1 MKSPDKILVIN
12 SGSSSL
18 KFTLYSIA
26 SAKKKLA
33 SGLVE
38 RIGTASA
45 NMAYK
50 RGDEHKSE
58 SIVVAEDHAAALRI
72 LTQCLVDPERGV
84 LSSLSEVDA
93 IGHRVLHGG
102 ELFKEATAIT
112 ADVMKKL
119 KTLVPLG
126 PLHMPANIGGVEA
139 CEKIF
144 PGATN
149 VAVFDTAFHQT
160 MPDYVSRYAIPNEY
174 YEKYGIRKYGFHGT
188 SHHFVTL
195 ATADFLGKKPEDL
208 KLITCHLGNGSSLA
222 AVKYGKVYDTTMG
235 LTPLAGLVMGTRC
248 GNLDPAVV
256 LTLVRLG
263 MSADEIDNLLNKKSG
278 LLGVGGIN
286 SGDMRDIVNNAAKGV
301 KSAQLA
307 LNMWANRVVLFIGGY
322 SVMIGGADA
331 VVFTGGIG
339 ENSFQAREKVVSQLD
354 SMGCH
359 LDTEANNSLR
369 GPCYIST
376 PDSKVAAIVMP
387 TDEELMI
394 AKETSIVI
402 AAL

>member
-18 KFTLYSIA
+18 KFTLYSF
-26 SAKKKLA
+26 SAEKKRIA

-45 NMAYK
+45 NMVY
-50 RGDEHKSE
+50 RRDDEPKEE
-58 SIVVAEDHAAALRI
+58 SIVVAEDHAAALKLI
-72 LTQCLVDPERGV
+72 TKCLVDPKRGV
-84 LSSLSEVDA
+84 LSSLEEIDA
-93 IGHRVLHGG
+93 IGHRILHGG
-102 ELFKEATAIT
+102 EIFKEAKAI
-112 ADVMKKL
+112 DSEVMTEL
-119 KTLVPLG
+119 KTLVHLG

-144 PGATN
+144 PGAPN
-149 VAVFDTAFHQT
+149 IAVFDTAFHQT
-160 MPDYVSRYAIPNEY
+160 MPDYASHYAIPNEY

-195 ATADFLGKKPEDL
+195 ATAEFLGKKPEDL
-208 KLITCHLGNGSSLA
+208 KLITCHLGNGSSIA
-222 AVKYGKVYDTTMG
+222 AVKNGKVYDTTMG

-263 MSADEIDNLLNKKSG
+263 MTADEIDTLLNKQSG

-286 SGDMRDIVNNAAKGV
+286 SGDMRDIVTNSAKGV

-307 LNMWANRVVLFIGGY
+307 LDMWAHRAVLYIGGY
-322 SVMIGGADA
+322 AALIGGADA
-331 VVFTGGIG
+331 IVFTGGIG
-339 ENSFQAREKVVSQLD
+339 ENSFQARETVVSQLG
-354 SMGCH
+354 SLGCF
-359 LDTEANNSLR
+359 LDKEANNTRR

-376 PDSKVAAIVMP
+376 PESKVAAIVMP

-394 AKETSIVI
+394 AKETFAVVT
-402 AAL
+402 AK